1 MDNDPI
7 KRKEGT
13 TNNDGAGSELQLPDG
28 ANVNIYD
35 YGERSFDRF
44 TAVYLDNPDG
54 IGYMARG
61 MSERPCSPLGFG
73 QMCVAMDGPH
83 LGKNISFKDLPID
96 CQKLVINDLT

>member
-7 KRKEGT
+7 KSKEGT

-35 YGERSFDRF
+35 YGER
-44 TAVYLDNPDG
+44 
-54 IGYMARG
+54 
-61 MSERPCSPLGFG
+61 
-73 QMCVAMDGPH
+73 GPH
-83 LGKNISFKDLPID
+83 WGKKISFKELPID